1 MIHLGELKK
10 IAEGKY
16 KLEIGVMDI
25 IGKEV
30 KLPTKQVVTET
41 IVN

>member
-1 MIHLGELKK
+1 MLHLGELKT
-10 IAEGKY
+10 ITEGRY
-16 KLEIGVMDI
+16 KLEIGVMDL

-30 KLPTKQVVTET
+30 KLATKQVVTET

>member
-10 IAEGKY
+10 ITEGKY
-16 KLEIGVMDI
+16 KLEIGVMDL

-30 KLPTKQVVTET
+30 KLPTKQVVT
-41 IVN
+41 